1 MTRRLLNLLTI
12 LSLLLCVG
20 VGVLW
25 FRSARRVDTLKV
37 DLGEHCAGFTSA
49 GGDVSF
55 FFNSRR
61 PNVPWWETRPIT
73 SSPYGGIGMAA
84 TLQHYALGFGFQHV
98 VRGKEVYRNVACP
111 HWLLLLALLA
121 PPVLRLRRTLRV
133 RKLRR
138 SGGCQMCGYDLCA
151 TPDRC
156 PECGH
161 VNAAAATSAADSR

>member
-1 MTRRLLNLLTI
+1 MKRRPLNLLTV

-20 VGVLW
+20 AGVLW

-37 DLGEHCAGFTSA
+37 DLGKHCAGFMSA
-49 GGDVSF
+49 AGDVSF

-61 PNVPWWETRPIT
+61 PGDPWWETRPIA
-73 SSPYGGIGMAA
+73 SSPYGGIGMAV

-111 HWLLLLALLA
+111 HWLLLFALLA
-121 PPVLRLRRTLRV
+121 PPVVRVRRTLRL

-138 SGGCQMCGYDLCA
+138 SGACRMCGYDLRA
-151 TPDRC
+151 TPGRC
-156 PECGH
+156 PECGT
-161 VNAAAATSAADSR
+161 ASPAMTEAPG